1 MNGEMERKC
10 KHIFENMKSY
20 LKINN
25 DLQYLKYK
33 LEQECQETGLISQDL
48 TIKVNLSQTLP
59 FL

>member
-33 LEQECQETGLISQDL
+33 LEQETGLISQDL